1 MNIVIP
7 VINHFIGLSSNKTS
21 HREKIISGL
30 GGFIGILLILI
41 ITRQFVEISDA
52 GLIVA
57 SMGASAVLMFAVPH
71 GPLSQPWA
79 LGCGHLV
86 SAVIGVSCYLFI
98 PNLFVAAASA
108 VGLAI
113 TAMYYLRCIHPPGGA
128 TALIAVVAGPSVH
141 ALGYM
146 YLLTPVLV
154 NVVIIFSVAI
164 IFNYVFPWRRY
175 PAALMEY
182 SAKHPESNVKV
193 QEPESEL
200 SHSDLE
206 YALRQMNLYVDVS
219 HDDLE
224 KIYHLARHRV
234 EGEISTQGIKLG
246 RYYSNGEYGN
256 NWSVRQIVDE
266 SDNPRPG
273 RDQVI
278 YKVVAGK
285 GRRST
290 AAINRDEFAQW
301 AKYEVYLNENS
312 WQRLTDTANCASAV

>member
-1 MNIVIP
+1 MNKVIP
-7 VINHFIGLSSNKTS
+7 VISHFIGLSSIKTS

-30 GGFIGILLILI
+30 GGFVGILLILI
-41 ITRQFVEISDA
+41 ITRQFVEIGDA

-79 LGCGHLV
+79 LSCGHLV
-86 SAVIGVSCYLFI
+86 SAVIGVSCYLLI

-128 TALIAVVAGPSVH
+128 TALTAVVAGSSVH

-146 YLLTPVLV
+146 YLLTPVLI
-154 NVVIIFSVAI
+154 NVVIIFAVAI
-164 IFNYVFPWRRY
+164 IFNFIFPWRRY
-175 PAALMEY
+175 PAVLMEY
-182 SAKHPESNVKV
+182 SAKRPESNVKV
-193 QEPESEL
+193 QESEL

-206 YALRQMNLYVDVS
+206 YALQQMKLYVDVS
-219 HDDLE
+219 QEDLE
-224 KIYHLARHRV
+224 KIYHLARHRAD
-234 EGEISTQGIKLG
+234 EEISTQEVKLG
-246 RYYSNGEYGN
+246 HYYSNGEYGN

-285 GRRST
+285 NRRST
-290 AAINRDEFAQW
+290 AAISREEFAQW
-301 AKYEVYLNENS
+301 ARYEVYLNENS
-312 WQRLTDTANCASAV
+312 WQRLTDTANCASPV